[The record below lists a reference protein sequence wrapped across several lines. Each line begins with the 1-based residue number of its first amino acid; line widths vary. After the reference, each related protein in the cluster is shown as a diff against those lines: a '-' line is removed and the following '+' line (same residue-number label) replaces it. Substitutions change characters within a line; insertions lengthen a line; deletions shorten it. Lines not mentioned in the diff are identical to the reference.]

1 MVHGILL
8 VNKASGGTSHSVIH
22 SLRKILGQKRIGHAG
37 TLDPMA
43 EGLLVV
49 LLGYG
54 TKLSNYLLMN
64 DKRYHF
70 VFQLG
75 VITDSLDKTGT
86 ILSKQKVDLD
96 RGFVSKTLK
105 QSQGTLSLSVP
116 LLSAVKVKGK
126 KLYEYKRKNQ
136 SIEPPVRKMFFYD
149 LEIKSIQ
156 SDKVEVVLS
165 CNKGSYIRS
174 WVSFVGDQ
182 LGSGACL
189 EKLIRLESH
198 PFSVHHS
205 LKVQEIEERLQEEK
219 ELKSSFLVDRLGP
232 AFIPIS
238 KALPHLPSI
247 CVSGQDEKRIR
258 HGQISDDVKRE
269 LQERQKEVNKTRE
282 IQTVC
287 IMSYN
292 NEQMLAL
299 LELKPFISLKILR
312 VFPSGLS

>member
-22 SLRKILGQKRIGHAG
+22 SLRKILGQKMVGHAG

-54 TKLSNYLLMN
+54 TKLSNYILMN

-70 VFQLG
+70 FFQLG
-75 VITDSLDKTGT
+75 VTTDSLDKTGNV
-86 ILSKQKVDLD
+86 LNKKKVDLNLD
-96 RGFVSKTLK
+96 FISKTLK
-105 QSQGTLSLSVP
+105 QSQGLLSLSVP
-116 LLSAVKVKGK
+116 LLSAVKIKGR

-136 SIEPPVRKMFFYD
+136 PIEPPVRKMFFYD
-149 LEIKSIQ
+149 LKVKGIQ
-156 SDKVEVVLS
+156 SDKVEVALS
-165 CNKGSYIRS
+165 CSKGSYIRS

-198 PFSVHHS
+198 PFSLHCS
-205 LKVQEIEERLQEEK
+205 LKVQEIEERLKEEE
-219 ELKSSFLVDRLGP
+219 ELKSSSLVEKLGP

-247 CVSGQDEKRIR
+247 CISRPDEKRIR
-258 HGQISDDVKRE
+258 YGQISDDIKRE

-282 IQTVC
+282 IQTVRV
-287 IMSYN
+287 MSYN

-299 LELKPFISLKILR
+299 LELRPFISLKTLR
-312 VFPSGLS
+312 IFPSGLS